1 MDRSEVVKEAAE
13 KLHAELLAL
22 GVDVIL
28 DDRGERPG
36 AMFADWELIGVPHR
50 VVLSDRGLK
59 EGQVEYQH
67 RRDTELTAVRQVWH
81 HARRAEDQGHR
92 DETTARACA
101 SRHRYGRCF
110 WLFSKK
116 VTTKNSAYGEV
127 MNTMSNIHSTTAK
140 LLINGKFTESNTT
153 EWQDILN
160 PATQE
165 VLGRVPMA
173 TLDEVDAAIAAAHEA
188 FKTWRLTP
196 IQARMRIMLK
206 LQDLIRD
213 NMKDIARVLTAEQ
226 GKTLADAEGDI
237 QRGLEVVEHACS
249 IGTLQMGEY
258 IEGVARGVD
267 TYTVQ
272 QPLGV
277 CAGITPFNFPAMIPL
292 WMFPMAIVCGNT
304 FVLKP
309 SEQDPLSTMMLVELA
324 VQAGVPAGVLNVVH
338 GGKEVVDR
346 LCTHQ
351 DIKAISFVGS
361 TAVGTHVYNLAGQ
374 HAKRVQSMMGAKN
387 HVVVMPDANKEQTL
401 NALVGAAFGAAGQRC
416 MALSV
421 AVMVGETKNW
431 IDELVEKA
439 KTLKVNA
446 GHEPQTDI
454 GPVISPRAKARVI
467 DLINS
472 GVEQGAQLLLD
483 GRDVK
488 VAGYEHGNFVGA
500 TIFNQVTTDMRIYTE
515 EIFGPVLAIIHV
527 DTLEQAM
534 ELVNANPFGNG
545 VGLFTQSG
553 AIARTFQNNI
563 DIGQVGIN
571 IPIPVPVPFF
581 SFTGSRGSKLGD
593 LGPYG
598 KQAVQFY
605 TQTKTITSRWFED
618 TQEKGEVNTTI
629 SLR

>member
-1 MDRSEVVKEAAE
+1 MNA
-13 KLHAELLAL
+13 
-22 GVDVIL
+22 I
-28 DDRGERPG
+28 
-36 AMFADWELIGVPHR
+36 
-50 VVLSDRGLK
+50 
-59 EGQVEYQH
+59 
-67 RRDTELTAVRQVWH
+67 H
-81 HARRAEDQGHR
+81 HPQQSTG
-92 DETTARACA
+92 
-101 SRHRYGRCF
+101 F
-110 WLFSKK
+110 
-116 VTTKNSAYGEV
+116 
-127 MNTMSNIHSTTAK
+127 TTAK
-140 LLINGKFTESNTT
+140 LLINGEFVESKTSH
-153 EWQDILN
+153 WQDIIN

-165 VLGRVPMA
+165 VLGQVPFA
-173 TLDEVDAAIAAAHEA
+173 TADEVNAAIAAAQNA
-188 FKTWRLTP
+188 FASWRQTP

-206 LQDLIRD
+206 LQDLIRT
-213 NMKDIARVLTAEQ
+213 NLKSIAQVLTAEQ

-249 IGTLQMGEY
+249 IGSLQMGEY
-258 IEGVARGVD
+258 VEGVARGVD
-267 TYTVQ
+267 TYTLQ

-324 VQAGVPAGVLNVVH
+324 IEAGVPAGVLNVVH
-338 GGKEVVDR
+338 GGKEVVDL
-346 LCTHQ
+346 LCTHR

-374 HAKRVQSMMGAKN
+374 HGKRVQSMMGAKN

-421 AVMVGETKNW
+421 AVMVGDTKHW
-431 IDELVEKA
+431 VDELVAKT

-446 GHEPQTDI
+446 GHEPNTDV
-454 GPVISPRAKARVI
+454 GPVISTRAKARVI

-472 GVEQGAQLLLD
+472 GVEQDAELLLD
-483 GRDVK
+483 GRDVN
-488 VAGYEHGNFVGA
+488 VPGYEKGNFVGP
-500 TIFNQVTTDMRIYTE
+500 TIFNQVTTDMRIYQE
-515 EIFGPVLAIIHV
+515 EVFGPVLAIIHV
-527 DTLEQAM
+527 DTLEQAI
-534 ELVNANPFGNG
+534 ELINANPFGNG
-545 VGLFTQSG
+545 VGLFTQNG
-553 AIARTFQNNI
+553 NTARTFQHQI

-618 TQEKGEVNTTI
+618 DQETTGVNTTI

>member
-1 MDRSEVVKEAAE
+1 MNA
-13 KLHAELLAL
+13 
-22 GVDVIL
+22 I
-28 DDRGERPG
+28 
-36 AMFADWELIGVPHR
+36 
-50 VVLSDRGLK
+50 
-59 EGQVEYQH
+59 
-67 RRDTELTAVRQVWH
+67 H
-81 HARRAEDQGHR
+81 HPQQSTG
-92 DETTARACA
+92 
-101 SRHRYGRCF
+101 F
-110 WLFSKK
+110 
-116 VTTKNSAYGEV
+116 
-127 MNTMSNIHSTTAK
+127 TTAK
-140 LLINGKFTESNTT
+140 LLINGEFVESKTSH
-153 EWQDILN
+153 WQDIIN

-165 VLGRVPMA
+165 VLGQVPFA
-173 TLDEVDAAIAAAHEA
+173 TAEEVNAAIAAAQNA
-188 FKTWRLTP
+188 FASWRQTP

-206 LQDLIRD
+206 LQDLIRT
-213 NMKDIARVLTAEQ
+213 NLKSIAQVLTAEQ

-249 IGTLQMGEY
+249 IGSLQMGEY
-258 IEGVARGVD
+258 VEGVARGVD
-267 TYTVQ
+267 TYTLQ

-324 VQAGVPAGVLNVVH
+324 IEAGVPAGVLNVVH
-338 GGKEVVDR
+338 GGKEVVDL
-346 LCTHQ
+346 LCTHR

-374 HAKRVQSMMGAKN
+374 HGKRVQSMMGAKN

-421 AVMVGETKNW
+421 AVMVGDTKHW
-431 IDELVEKA
+431 VDELVAKT

-446 GHEPQTDI
+446 GHEPNTDV
-454 GPVISPRAKARVI
+454 GPVISTRAKARVI

-472 GVEQGAQLLLD
+472 GVEQGAELLLD
-483 GRDVK
+483 GRDVQ
-488 VAGYEHGNFVGA
+488 VLGYEKGNFVGP
-500 TIFNQVTTDMRIYTE
+500 TIFNQVTTDMRIYQE
-515 EIFGPVLAIIHV
+515 EVFGPVLAIIHV
-527 DTLEQAM
+527 DTLEQAI
-534 ELVNANPFGNG
+534 ELINANPFGNG
-545 VGLFTQSG
+545 VGLFTQNG
-553 AIARTFQNNI
+553 NTARTFQHQI

-618 TQEKGEVNTTI
+618 DQETTGVNTTI

>member
-1 MDRSEVVKEAAE
+1 MNA
-13 KLHAELLAL
+13 
-22 GVDVIL
+22 I
-28 DDRGERPG
+28 
-36 AMFADWELIGVPHR
+36 
-50 VVLSDRGLK
+50 
-59 EGQVEYQH
+59 
-67 RRDTELTAVRQVWH
+67 H
-81 HARRAEDQGHR
+81 HPQQSTG
-92 DETTARACA
+92 
-101 SRHRYGRCF
+101 F
-110 WLFSKK
+110 
-116 VTTKNSAYGEV
+116 TK
-127 MNTMSNIHSTTAK
+127 AK
-140 LLINGKFTESNTT
+140 LLINGEFVESTT
-153 EWQDILN
+153 SHWQDIVN

-165 VLGRVPMA
+165 VLGRVPFA
-173 TLDEVDAAIAAAHEA
+173 TAEEVNAAIAAAQNA
-188 FKTWRLTP
+188 LASWRQTP

-206 LQDLIRD
+206 LQDLIR
-213 NMKDIARVLTAEQ
+213 NNLKSIAQVLTAEQ

-324 VQAGVPAGVLNVVH
+324 IEAGIPAGVLNVVH
-338 GGKEVVDR
+338 GGKEVVDL
-346 LCTHQ
+346 LCTHH

-361 TAVGTHVYNLAGQ
+361 TAVGTHVYQLAGQ
-374 HAKRVQSMMGAKN
+374 HGKRVQSMMGAKN

-421 AVMVGETKNW
+421 AIMVGEAQHW
-431 IDELVEKA
+431 VDELVNKA

-446 GHEPQTDI
+446 GHEPNTDV
-454 GPVISPRAKARVI
+454 GPVISTRAKARVI

-472 GVEQGAQLLLD
+472 GVEQGAKLLLD
-483 GRDVK
+483 GRDVQ
-488 VAGYEHGNFVGA
+488 VSGYEQGNFVGP
-500 TIFNQVTTDMRIYTE
+500 TIFNQVTTDMRIYQE
-515 EIFGPVLAIIHV
+515 EVFGPVLAIMHV
-527 DTLEQAM
+527 DTLEQAIA
-534 ELVNANPFGNG
+534 LINANPFGNG
-545 VGLFTQSG
+545 VGLFTQNG
-553 AIARTFQNNI
+553 HTARIFQHQI

-618 TQEKGEVNTTI
+618 DQETSGVNTTI

>member
-1 MDRSEVVKEAAE
+1 MNA
-13 KLHAELLAL
+13 
-22 GVDVIL
+22 I
-28 DDRGERPG
+28 
-36 AMFADWELIGVPHR
+36 
-50 VVLSDRGLK
+50 
-59 EGQVEYQH
+59 
-67 RRDTELTAVRQVWH
+67 H
-81 HARRAEDQGHR
+81 HPQQSTG
-92 DETTARACA
+92 
-101 SRHRYGRCF
+101 F
-110 WLFSKK
+110 
-116 VTTKNSAYGEV
+116 
-127 MNTMSNIHSTTAK
+127 TTAK
-140 LLINGKFTESNTT
+140 LLINGEFVESSTNH
-153 EWQDILN
+153 WQDIVN

-165 VLGRVPMA
+165 VLGRVPFA
-173 TLDEVDAAIAAAHEA
+173 TAEEVNAAIAAAQNA
-188 FKTWRLTP
+188 LASWRQTP

-206 LQDLIRD
+206 LQDLIR
-213 NMKDIARVLTAEQ
+213 NNLKSIAQVLTAEQ
-226 GKTLADAEGDI
+226 GKTVADAEGDI

-324 VQAGVPAGVLNVVH
+324 IEAGIPAGVLNVVH
-338 GGKEVVDR
+338 GGKEVVDL
-346 LCTHQ
+346 LCTHH
-351 DIKAISFVGS
+351 DIKALSFVGS
-361 TAVGTHVYNLAGQ
+361 TAVGTHVYQLAGQ
-374 HAKRVQSMMGAKN
+374 HGKRVQSMMGAKN

-421 AVMVGETKNW
+421 AIMVGEAQHW
-431 IDELVEKA
+431 VDELVNKA

-446 GHEPQTDI
+446 GHELNTDV
-454 GPVISPRAKARVI
+454 GPVISTRAKARVI

-472 GVEQGAQLLLD
+472 GVEQGAKLLLD
-483 GRDVK
+483 GRDVQ
-488 VAGYEHGNFVGA
+488 VSGYEQGNFVGP
-500 TIFNQVTTDMRIYTE
+500 TIFNQVTTDMRIYQE
-515 EIFGPVLAIIHV
+515 EVFGPVLAIMHV
-527 DTLEQAM
+527 ETLEQAIA
-534 ELVNANPFGNG
+534 LINANPFGNG
-545 VGLFTQSG
+545 VGLFTQNG
-553 AIARTFQNNI
+553 HTARIFQHQI

-618 TQEKGEVNTTI
+618 DQETSGVNTTI